1 MSTEFGHWQ
10 LVPALAEENLEE
22 YYGFL
27 YRITN
32 LKTGRKYLGKKQF
45 RFKRKRKPLKNKK
58 NCRRDEVESDWKT
71 YCSSSNQV
79 VADIE
84 REGKEH
90 FLFEIIRLCKNKF
103 ELSYFEAEEQFKER
117 VLFRE
122 DYYNGIINLR
132 VGKAPKYL
140 LDEKF

>member
-1 MSTEFGHWQ
+1 MSTDFGHWV
-10 LVPALAEENLEE
+10 LNSSLSGEDLSD
-22 YYGFL
+22 YYGFI

-32 LKTGRKYLGKKQF
+32 LKNGKKYLGKKQL

-71 YCSSSNQV
+71 YCSSSNSV
-79 VADIE
+79 LEAIAL
-84 REGKEH
+84 EGKGN
-90 FLFEIIRLCKNKF
+90 FSFEIIKLCKNKF

-140 LDEKF
+140 LDENF

>member
-1 MSTEFGHWQ
+1 MSSDLGHWT
-10 LVPALAEENLEE
+10 LISPLSGEKLED

-32 LKTGRKYLGKKQF
+32 TQTGKKYLGKKQF
-45 RFKRKRKPLKNKK
+45 KFKRKRNPLKGKK
-58 NCRRDEVESDWKT
+58 NSRRDEVESDWKC
-71 YCSSSNQV
+71 YCSSSKQV
-79 VADIE
+79 ITDIE
-84 REGKEH
+84 SVGKEN

-103 ELSYFEAEEQFKER
+103 ELSYYEAEEQFKER